1 MTTLVRPRLR
11 ALTLLD
17 VARVV
22 ELPRATGVFRD
33 SEIAIAEEVVREAVK
48 PGSPEGAPA
57 PEDRPYH
64 ALGAEL
70 DGRLVGWICWGATP
84 CTIGT
89 WDLYWL
95 AVDPGVHGRGVGTAL
110 VEAMERALRGRA
122 RLIAVNTSGRD
133 DYAPT
138 RRFYEARGYTRAA
151 VVRDYYAPGDDQVIY
166 TKRLPGA

>member
-11 ALTLLD
+11 GLTRDD

-22 ELPRATGVFRD
+22 ELTRATGVFRE
-33 SEIAIAEEVVREAVK
+33 SELEIAEEVVREAVK
-48 PGSPEGAPA
+48 FAPSTMA
-57 PEDRPYH
+57 PEAEHRPYY

-84 CTIGT
+84 CTVGT

-95 AVDPGVHGRGVGTAL
+95 AVDPAAHGRGVGTAL
-110 VEAMERALRGRA
+110 VEAMELALRRRA
-122 RLIAVNTSGRD
+122 RLIAVNTSGRE

-151 VVRDYYAPGDDQVIY
+151 VVKDYYAPGDDQVIY
-166 TKRLPGA
+166 TKYLGDP